1 MQEFLE
7 ELNGTPAHDSSGP
20 SLLPLT
26 DCPQRRLDVIARLLD
41 GETVVLDRQ
50 AGLIHQLNQTA
61 SYIWARCDGQSTI
74 AVIAHDL
81 AQEFA
86 IEPTVAA
93 RDVRVLVEELQAL
106 QLLQ

>member
-1 MQEFLE
+1 
-7 ELNGTPAHDSSGP
+7 
-20 SLLPLT
+20 
-26 DCPQRRLDVIARLLD
+26 
-41 GETVVLDRQ
+41 VVLDRQ

-74 AVIAHDL
+74 AGIAHQL

-86 IEPTVAA
+86 IEPTVAS
-93 RDVRVLVEELQAL
+93 RDVRVLVEQLQAL

>member
-1 MQEFLE
+1 MQELPE
-7 ELNGTPAHDSSGP
+7 DLNGTPAQDPSGP

-26 DCPQRRLDVIARLLD
+26 AYPRRRPDVIARLVD